1 MKSPQ
6 YHPRQYKLILLQTF
20 TRNNRLIN
28 RKFSFLF
35 HHIQLFDI
43 HSCDLDEASS
53 GEECDQL
60 IDGCFRSLHFHLDI
74 SVIEVLY
81 PAGKPQLVCFVLG
94 IIPEANTL
102 YASVKYDMFSDAMLF
117 SIYMCFSCLLFCF
130 RINNNLIISHFSCW
144 CNEIKKR

>member
-102 YASVKYDMFSDAMLF
+102 YASVKYDMFSDDICHVVLHLYVF
-117 SIYMCFSCLLFCF
+117 FLLAFLLQ
-130 RINNNLIISHFSCW
+130 NQ
-144 CNEIKKR
+144 